1 MKKKNKTK
9 RQKGGNT
16 CGSNNGIQKQPACN
30 GQIDIL
36 GDEIQN
42 GYCLEKQCIDKRYI
56 QLARLHNRIENKM
69 SGKPSIFKDPFT
81 KIEWTD
87 DQLIKVG
94 IEDPLESDYQDE
106 EYIKLVQKYNST
118 GTRSNFLAE
127 LVRPRS
133 LSPISRRPRPRVA
146 EAAES
151 TDRSRLRENER
162 KAARSRYENS
172 LPPPPL
178 SPLPPLPPDATE
190 GRLARRHATED
201 AEKDAKEDAKMFGKG
216 RRTKRVK
223 R

>member
-1 MKKKNKTK
+1 MKQKNKTK
-9 RQKGGNT
+9 RQKGGNP
-16 CGSNNGIQKQPACN
+16 CDKSNGIQKQPACN
-30 GQIDIL
+30 GQDDIL

-42 GYCLEKQCIDKRYI
+42 GYCLDKQCIDKRSI

-87 DQLIKVG
+87 VQLMEAG

-133 LSPISRRPRPRVA
+133 LRPRSRVEARA

-151 TDRSRLRENER
+151 EPTDRSRLREDAR
-162 KAARSRYENS
+162 KAARLRYENY

-178 SPLPPLPPDATE
+178 PPLPRDAE
-190 GRLARRHATED
+190 GWLARRHATED
-201 AEKDAKEDAKMFGKG
+201 AKEDAFNDAKMFGKG

>member
-1 MKKKNKTK
+1 MKQKTK
-9 RQKGGNT
+9 RQKGGNP
-16 CGSNNGIQKQPACN
+16 CGSNQGIQKQPACN
-30 GQIDIL
+30 GQDDIL

-42 GYCLEKQCIDKRYI
+42 GYCLDKQCIDKRSI

-87 DQLIKVG
+87 DKLMEAG
-94 IEDPLESDYQDE
+94 IEDPLDSDYQDE

-133 LSPISRRPRPRVA
+133 LSPVSRPRSRVAAA
-146 EAAES
+146 EAAEP
-151 TDRSRLRENER
+151 TDRSRLREDAR
-162 KAARSRYENS
+162 RAARLSYENS

-178 SPLPPLPPDATE
+178 PPLPPLPRDATE

-201 AEKDAKEDAKMFGKG
+201 ANEDAYRDAMMFGKG